1 VSTIGEGSTVSGT
14 QAARLARP
22 PIVAIASG
30 KGGVGK
36 TVLAVNLAIQLG
48 RCGYRPLLVDLDPGL
63 ANADVHLRLHP
74 PLTLRDCLEQT
85 ATPEECVIAGPGGM
99 RLLPGGS
106 GVSAMARLTGEA
118 EGAFWRSLAGVF
130 GDCGVV
136 IIDTGAGIGPGPMGA
151 IARADHLILVTTPEP
166 PALTDAYALLK
177 LVTLERYAARPFLV
191 INEARGR
198 GEALAAATTLRSVA
212 VEHLRCAAP
221 ELLGWLRSDP
231 LVESSVRRQKPFI
244 LWPRS
249 GLHDD
254 LDAIAAALLARMPDV
269 RRFPQPPGQ
278 VRPIQG

>member
-177 LVTLERYAARPFLV
+177 LVTLERYAARA
-191 INEARGR
+191 AR
-198 GEALAAATTLRSVA
+198 LAALGPARRVLGPPAETLHPVA
-212 VEHLRCAAP
+212 E
-221 ELLGWLRSDP
+221 
-231 LVESSVRRQKPFI
+231 VRTSR
-244 LWPRS
+244 
-249 GLHDD
+249 
-254 LDAIAAALLARMPDV
+254 
-269 RRFPQPPGQ
+269 
-278 VRPIQG
+278 